1 MANMLEKRPPMYQTS
16 TPHVEFYVGGYDIL
30 RSPSGKPRRLVSFQH
45 NTVVNGDG
53 KWTMDVFDDDHT
65 SIEELIIALRD
76 RTLPEL
82 EGISNAAVFR
92 YGYISKDGKVLSTTA
107 QGDEYFV
114 GTIETVRPSY
124 QTNGAMVTLTGTSM
138 APSAPQYPADKR
150 SFYGIGIY
158 HIIKMVCHHMDWK
171 FVPLV
176 DNGKDELEP
185 GEVPILLLDS
195 QQSTDSTEEQP
206 RNFQMRKKE
215 MPLAFIKRLCGQA
228 RAKDSKHTR
237 FNCRLEYRSTVRDSE
252 TGDGK
257 SAVKPQGYL
266 YFGPVNMLNKPIRKY
281 VYMRDP
287 TSDVISFD
295 PVVLLSVALVTGAS
309 GSVTVGQDS
318 LRGELAVHEYTE
330 VDRMMKYFGN
340 RRPRFGREIPEDGPE
355 QEGTPEEET
364 PEPRYEGATTGPGQ
378 TAPPT
383 KRDPDAP
390 DVEELLPLN
399 NRFFAD
405 QIYMNNWLTSQLYCH
420 TANLEVF
427 GDPTLTVASNIAVFL
442 LAPRENRSFKLHWV
456 SGVWN
461 ITGISHNISGGS
473 YITTMSLVRNGTPQG
488 AEGATVKA
496 RTEFNNLIDTLD
508 VESLEHLTGT

>member
-1 MANMLEKRPPMYQTS
+1 MANILQKRPPMYQTS
-16 TPHVEFYVGGYDIL
+16 TPHVEFYIGGFDIL
-30 RSPSGKPRRLVSFQH
+30 RSKSGKPRRLVSFQH
-45 NTVVNGDG
+45 NVVVNGDG

-65 SIEELIIALRD
+65 SIEELVIALRD

-124 QTNGAMVTLTGTSM
+124 QTNGAMVTLAGTSM
-138 APSAPQYPADKR
+138 APSAPQYPADKKH
-150 SFYGIGIY
+150 FYGIGIY

-176 DNGKDELEP
+176 DNGKEELEP
-185 GEVPILLLDS
+185 GEVPILLLDT
-195 QQSTDSTEEQP
+195 QQATDSTEEQARSFHMGP
-206 RNFQMRKKE
+206 NELPF
-215 MPLAFIKRLCGQA
+215 AFIKRLCGQG
-228 RAKDSKHTR
+228 RAGDPKYTG
-237 FNCRLEYRSTVRDSE
+237 FACRLEYRSEVRDSD

-266 YFGPVNMLNKPIRKY
+266 YFGPVDMLRKPTRKY

-287 TSDVISFD
+287 TSDVLSFD
-295 PVVLLSVALVTGAS
+295 PVVLLSVALVSGAS
-309 GSVTVGQDS
+309 GSVTLGQDS

-340 RRPRFGREIPEDGPE
+340 RRPRFGREIPEDGTP
-355 QEGTPEEET
+355 QEGPPEEET
-364 PEPRYEGATTGPGQ
+364 DAPRYEGGTTGPSQ

-390 DVEELLPLN
+390 DVEQSIPLN

-405 QIYMNNWLTSQLYCH
+405 QIYMDNWIASQLYCH
-420 TANLEVF
+420 SANLEVF
-427 GDPTLTVASNIAVFL
+427 GDPTLYVAANIAVFL
-442 LAPRENRSFKLHWV
+442 LVPQEGKGFKLHWV
-456 SGVWN
+456 SGV
-461 ITGISHNISGGS
+461 
-473 YITTMSLVRNGTPQG
+473 
-488 AEGATVKA
+488 
-496 RTEFNNLIDTLD
+496 
-508 VESLEHLTGT
+508 